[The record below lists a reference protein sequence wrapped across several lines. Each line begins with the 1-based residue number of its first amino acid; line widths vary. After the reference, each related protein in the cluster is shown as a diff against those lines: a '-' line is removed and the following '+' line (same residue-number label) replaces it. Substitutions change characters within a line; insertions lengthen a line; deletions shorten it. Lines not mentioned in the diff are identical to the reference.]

1 MTHTL
6 HIKIK
11 SFDTHSL
18 NTCQNELQAL
28 WGRVNPTLREGEAP
42 AMANQAMTKNVVCLP
57 TQRSHITVLRSPHV
71 DKKSREQFVFTRVH
85 RANRYTFRSDQE
97 VEIFLFGLKNL
108 ECSGVELTVML
119 QSWDYFYAQQ

>member
-11 SFDTHSL
+11 SFDTQYL
-18 NTCQNELQAL
+18 NTCQNELQSL
-28 WGRVNPTLREGEAP
+28 WSRVNPNHTEDQVLGH
-42 AMANQAMTKNVVCLP
+42 VVCLP

-85 RANRYTFRSDQE
+85 RAVSYTFGSDQA
-97 VEIFLFGLKNL
+97 VDVFLFGLKNL
-108 ECSGVELTVML
+108 ECSGVELTVTL
-119 QSWDYFYAQQ
+119 RSWDYLYDTN

>member
-11 SFDTHSL
+11 SFDTQHL

-28 WGRVNPTLREGEAP
+28 WGRVNPI
-42 AMANQAMTKNVVCLP
+42 QADQAVVKHVVCLP

-85 RANRYTFRSDQE
+85 RSVNYTFESDQDLE
-97 VEIFLFGLKNL
+97 LFLFGLKNL
-108 ECSGVELTVML
+108 ECPGVELTVTL
-119 QSWDYFYAQQ
+119 RSWDYFYDNN

>member
-11 SFDTHSL
+11 SFDTQHL
-18 NTCQNELQAL
+18 NTCQNELQSL
-28 WGRVNPTLREGEAP
+28 WGRVNPNHTEDRVP
-42 AMANQAMTKNVVCLP
+42 AKHVVCLP

-85 RANRYTFRSDQE
+85 RAVSYTFGSDQAVE
-97 VEIFLFGLKNL
+97 VFLFGLKNL
-108 ECSGVELTVML
+108 ECSGVELTVTL
-119 QSWDYFYAQQ
+119 RSWDYFYDTN